1 MGVVS
6 TGLLTSYLLFATSA
20 KRPLSLSES
29 LFFSSTLLRA
39 LPSSGSTGGNWLSA
53 IGLVREAIAFP
64 ESKSNYSSVVTG
76 QRYEVA
82 LPPHTVRHPGRTLRG
97 AEDNPESIRHC
108 PERDCL
114 YITFATPEQLETYYT
129 ITLPKGGWK
138 YADRMGAARLF
149 SKNSIQLLIVDR
161 PNYYRGTKISEL
173 AVSIYKLNHQ
183 SRI

>member
-6 TGLLTSYLLFATSA
+6 TGLLTSYLLFAMSA

-64 ESKSNYSSVVTG
+64 ESKSNYSSIVTG

-82 LPPHTVRHPGRTLRG
+82 LPPHSIRHPGRTLRG

-114 YITFATPEQLETYYT
+114 YITFATPEQLKIYYT
-129 ITLPKGGWK
+129 ITLPKAGWE
-138 YADRMGAARLF
+138 YADRMGDGHLF
-149 SKNSIQLLIVDR
+149 RKNSIQLLIVDR

-173 AVSIYKLNHQ
+173 AVSIYERKIEG
-183 SRI
+183 RR